1 MRDPVRIQKL
11 LDLLKELWLK
21 DPDLRFNQLIYNLQR
36 EYSFKNNNVGL
47 VKEQEVD
54 GFAREGF
61 DLFNTEDDSFI
72 DFIQGKISND
82 KNT

>member
-1 MRDPVRIQKL
+1 MRDPERIQIL
-11 LDLLKELWLK
+11 LDLIKELWLR
-21 DPDLRFNQLIYNLQR
+21 DSDLRFNQLLYILQS
-36 EYSFKNNNVGL
+36 EYSLKNNGIGL
-47 VKEQEVD
+47 VKEPEID

-72 DFIQGKISND
+72 NFIKMKISND

>member
-1 MRDPVRIQKL
+1 MRDPARISKT
-11 LDLLKELWLK
+11 LDLVKELWLK
-21 DPDLRFNQLIYNLQR
+21 DSDLRFNQLLYILQS
-36 EYSFKNNNVGL
+36 EYSFQNNNIGL
-47 VKEQEVD
+47 VKEAEVD

-72 DFIQGKISND
+72 KFLEKKISNA

>member
-1 MRDPVRIQKL
+1 MRDPSRIQEL
-11 LDLLKELWLK
+11 LDLIKELWLK
-21 DPDLRFNQLIYNLQR
+21 HPDLRFNQLIYILQS
-36 EYSFKNNNVGL
+36 EYSLKNDCIGL

-61 DLFNTEDDSFI
+61 DLFNTEDD
-72 DFIQGKISND
+72 DFIKFLKMKISNE